1 MTNFGETKKAN
12 HNNNKTKK
20 ANIKNPCQGRKSNP
34 GPSAPLPYVTSRPQK
49 QLNVSIA
56 FKLTVST

>member
-1 MTNFGETKKAN
+1 MTNFGKTKKAN

-34 GPSAPLPYVTSRPQK
+34 GPSAPQSDTLPLDHRS
-49 QLNVSIA
+49 N
-56 FKLTVST
+56 